1 MNRILYLCM
10 LFLGMGFAACE
21 DNEPDDLNTP
31 VLQFA
36 QTVYSL
42 TVTEPLEVRL
52 IASQPVAQD
61 MTGAFDVS
69 GAAIEGEEYEL
80 SAHEFQFTA
89 GDTAASIIVSP
100 RTCKEDGKTVKLA
113 LHPVDGYRFGDFNFA
128 LIELVAEAQVIASFD
143 QSSYVLP
150 QELAVKAY
158 IKNALTGNYYSSH
171 ASDIKVP
178 FYIDER
184 STAVE
189 GEHFE
194 FVDNPEHVFTFAANR
209 YQNEITIRLLKWE
222 EGKTD
227 LYLNVGDENVVAGNI
242 DQVYILVKGPTTVAD
257 LEGKWAFAEALSW
270 DYLYENGLLWGETDA
285 GVANFPRNNTLDDV
299 LEFKD
304 GHLIPHLSGDL
315 SMYFRECDVT
325 FLQEKQIWLNEQ
337 STGWQPPQVTVSE
350 MQLGAA
356 NVNFSAAHEKIRA
369 ARIGFRI
376 LEDNETLEV
385 SIYDYEPTDFL
396 YDTYNMVKDYT
407 TEGMCPMDEN
417 LMHIRYHF
425 KRVE

>member
-1 MNRILYLCM
+1 M
-10 LFLGMGFAACE
+10 LFAGLGFAACE
-21 DNEPDDLNTP
+21 EDDPIDLNTP
-31 VLQFA
+31 ILQFA

-42 TVTEPLEVRL
+42 PPTESLEVKL
-52 IASQPVAQD
+52 TVSQPAPQE
-61 MTGAFDVS
+61 MTVAFDVS

-80 SAHEFQFTA
+80 SAHEFQFAA
-89 GDTAASIIVSP
+89 GDTAASVIISP
-100 RTCKEDGKTVKLA
+100 KTCKEDGKTIKLT
-113 LHPVDGYRFGDFNFA
+113 LHPVDGYRFGDFDFA
-128 LIELVAEAQVIASFD
+128 LVELVAEAQVIASFN

-150 QELAVKAY
+150 QELTVTAY

-171 ASDIKVP
+171 ASEIKVP
-178 FYIDER
+178 FYIDGR
-184 STAVE
+184 STAME

-194 FVDNPEHVFTFAANR
+194 FVDNPDHVFSFGSNQ
-209 YQNEITIRLLKWE
+209 YQSDLTIRLLKWE

-227 LYLNVGDENVVAGNI
+227 LYLNVGDENIIAGNI
-242 DQVYILVKGPTTVAD
+242 DQIYVLVKGPTTVAD
-257 LEGKWAFAEALSW
+257 LEGKWAFSEALSW
-270 DYLYENGLLWGETDA
+270 DYLYENGLMWGEMDA
-285 GVANFPRNNTLDDV
+285 GLANLPRNNTPDDI

-304 GHLIPHLSGDL
+304 GRLIPHLTGDL

-325 FLQEKQIWLNEQ
+325 FLQEKQVFLNEQ
-337 STGWQPPQVTVSE
+337 ATGMRPPEVTVSE

-356 NVNFSAAHEKIRA
+356 NVNFSATHEDIRP

-396 YDTYNMVKDYT
+396 YDTYNMVKDWT
-407 TEGMCPMDEN
+407 SEGMCPMDEN
-417 LMHIRYHF
+417 LLHIRYHF